1 MYNRNAAYDF
11 GNLEEQRRKIG
22 KVVRLPKRHY
32 NSKGKLKTRKQFL
45 VAVFSCFLVAMA
57 GVSTFIVGQ
66 AKLTEVTDKSEK
78 AEKELKQCESVG
90 AQLSLKIASQGS
102 NNAFDGSGSGS
113 ETTEIV
119 KIPKESI
126 SEVH

>member
-11 GNLEEQRRKIG
+11 GNLEEQRRKNG
-22 KVVRLPKRHY
+22 KVVRLPKRY
-32 NSKGKLKTRKQFL
+32 YKSKRKLKTRKQFL
-45 VAVFSCFLVAMA
+45 VAAFSCFLVATA
-57 GVSTFIVGQ
+57 GVSTFIMGQ
-66 AKLTEVTDKSEK
+66 VKLTEVTDKSEK

-102 NNAFDGSGSGS
+102 KGAFDGDNSSA

-119 KIPKESI
+119 KIPKESL
-126 SEVH
+126 SEIH

>member
-1 MYNRNAAYDF
+1 
-11 GNLEEQRRKIG
+11 
-22 KVVRLPKRHY
+22 
-32 NSKGKLKTRKQFL
+32 
-45 VAVFSCFLVAMA
+45 MA

-66 AKLTEVTDKSEK
+66 AKLTEVTDKFEK

-102 NNAFDGSGSGS
+102 NNAFDGSGSGP